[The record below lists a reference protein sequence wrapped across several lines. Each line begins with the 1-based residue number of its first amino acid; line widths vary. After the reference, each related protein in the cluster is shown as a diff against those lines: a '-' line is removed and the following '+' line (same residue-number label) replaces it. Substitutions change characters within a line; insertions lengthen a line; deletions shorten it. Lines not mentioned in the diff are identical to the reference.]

1 MLSKTLLLSALALT
15 LTDGSSALA
24 ADSAHG
30 RDTEAWI
37 AGTMTPQ
44 ALDALLKS
52 ALAAAPAGLAEA
64 ASVMTVDG
72 AGQFDNSRPEAP
84 PAGLAP
90 GRLAKSRDGDAPC
103 GHWLHLSIF
112 EPPWLS
118 S

>member
-84 PAGLAP
+84 PAW
-90 GRLAKSRDGDAPC
+90 PC
-103 GHWLHLSIF
+103 TRPSCQITGWRCTMRALVAF
-112 EPPWLS
+112 EYF
-118 S
+118 